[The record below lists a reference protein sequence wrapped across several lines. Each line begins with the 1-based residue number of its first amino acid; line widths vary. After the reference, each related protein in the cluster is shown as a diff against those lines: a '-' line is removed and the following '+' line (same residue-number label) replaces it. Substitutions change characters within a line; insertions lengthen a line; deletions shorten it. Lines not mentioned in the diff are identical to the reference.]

1 MTPVFLFSDVGY
13 DRAAPQAGPFSPCN
27 RSAMAA
33 RIVIQPANYSLN
45 AHAGIVPRLV
55 RSPMRRRPIW
65 LIDFLDDKQRRAG
78 RMNLNGSASLPWCE
92 TMRGEMIDLLL
103 WGEAR
108 LLSYKPSVW

>member
-1 MTPVFLFSDVGY
+1 
-13 DRAAPQAGPFSPCN
+13 
-27 RSAMAA
+27 MAA